1 MTVLTADAREFAR
14 TRLGS
19 ILQLDVALLLRTSRD
34 SWWTADRVA
43 EELRVG
49 TDQARH
55 ALESLASRN
64 LLDVRIAND
73 LAYRYAPWHESA
85 GRLMTEI
92 AANHYE
98 AREIVARGTGG
109 SVASRFADAFKVRKK
124 DG

>member
-1 MTVLTADAREFAR
+1 MSVLTADAREFAR

-19 ILQLDVALLLRTSRD
+19 ILQLDVALLLRARGD
-34 SWWTADRVA
+34 SWWTVERVA
-43 EELRVG
+43 EELRIGV
-49 TDQARH
+49 DVARQ

-85 GRLMTEI
+85 ARLMTEI

-98 AREIVARGTGG
+98 AREIVARGAAA
-109 SVASRFADAFKVRKK
+109 SVATRFADAFRIRKN

>member
-1 MTVLTADAREFAR
+1 VLTAEAREFAR

-19 ILQLDVALLLRTSRD
+19 ILQLDVALLLRASGD
-34 SWWTADRVA
+34 AWWTAERVA
-43 EELRVG
+43 QELRIEP
-49 TDQARH
+49 DPARR
-55 ALESLASRN
+55 ALEALGSRN

-85 GRLMTEI
+85 ARLMTEI

-98 AREIVARGTGG
+98 TREIVARGAAG
-109 SVASRFADAFKVRKK
+109 SVAARFADAFRIRKN

>member
-1 MTVLTADAREFAR
+1 MLTAGAREFAR

-19 ILQLDVALLLRTSRD
+19 ILQLDIALLLRTSGN

-49 TDQARH
+49 VDLARQ

-85 GRLMTEI
+85 ARIMTEI

-98 AREIVARGTGG
+98 AREIVARGAAG
-109 SVASRFADAFKVRKK
+109 SVAARFADAFRVRKN

>member
-1 MTVLTADAREFAR
+1 MSVLTADAREFAR

-19 ILQLDVALLLRTSRD
+19 ILQLDVALLLRASGD
-34 SWWTADRVA
+34 SWWTAERVA
-43 EELRVG
+43 EELRIGV
-49 TDQARH
+49 DAARQ

-85 GRLMTEI
+85 ARLMTEI

-98 AREIVARGTGG
+98 AREIVARGAAA
-109 SVASRFADAFKVRKK
+109 SVATRFADAFRIRKN

>member
-1 MTVLTADAREFAR
+1 MSVLTADAKEFAR

-19 ILQLDVALLLRTSRD
+19 ILQLDAALLLRASGD

-43 EELRVG
+43 EKLRVG
-49 TDQARH
+49 TDLARQ

-85 GRLMTEI
+85 ARLMTEI

-109 SVASRFADAFKVRKK
+109 SVASRFADAFRVRKN

>member
-1 MTVLTADAREFAR
+1 MLTADARDFAR

-19 ILQLDVALLLRTSRD
+19 ILQLDVALLLRASGD
-34 SWWTADRVA
+34 AWWTVERVA

-49 TDQARH
+49 EDQARQS
-55 ALESLASRN
+55 LESLASGN

-85 GRLMTEI
+85 ARLMTEI

-98 AREIVARGTGG
+98 AREIVARRAAG
-109 SVASRFADAFKVRKK
+109 SVATRFADAFRIRKN